1 MNDARE
7 NGTYSALL
15 RTARERLGLMPRRGI
30 APFVRPHRL
39 MRSAGRSKRMRVEK
53 FTNRQGLWMLGLLTL
68 VLLAVTLLYVFGY
81 LHVDAD

>member
-7 NGTYSALL
+7 DRTYSALL
-15 RTARERLGLMPRRGI
+15 RTVGKRLGLMPRRGI
-30 APFVRPHRL
+30 APFVRPPRIMRL
-39 MRSAGRSKRMRVEK
+39 AGRNKRMRVEK

-81 LHVDAD
+81 LNFDAD